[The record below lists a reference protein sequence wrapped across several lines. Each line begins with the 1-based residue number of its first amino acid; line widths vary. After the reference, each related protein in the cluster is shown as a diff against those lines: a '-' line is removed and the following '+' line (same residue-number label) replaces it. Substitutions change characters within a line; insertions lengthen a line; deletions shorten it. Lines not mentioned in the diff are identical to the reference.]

1 MFAGELIEKLRAE
14 DINKKRFWRS
24 LSLTILSIIA
34 FALISIAAVNHLV
47 VSILAITSA
56 LLLHELGHFVAMY
69 VLGYQNLS
77 LLLIPL
83 FGGVAL
89 GKKHAAPVWQNAA
102 VLLAGPLP
110 GLLLGLTIWVLL
122 PRTLTVTS
130 PDNIP
135 FGTMFLYDFSGI
147 LVSFN
152 ALNLLP
158 CVPLDGGRILQLMFG
173 RHHFRLYVLFT
184 IGSVLLGISVAFAVK
199 MWPLALIACLALFD
213 LPYQARIYTEANR
226 LTKLSSNFTVRLS
239 ELSEQEAQW
248 LLEAS
253 KDINSK
259 RWLAEEENTTEYKD
273 NLLKTARDLHQTLV
287 RQRLSIAGLTTLF
300 CIYAAVCS
308 LPTVTFFFPVSL
320 TVVTHYPTP

>member
-1 MFAGELIEKLRAE
+1 MPSGELIEKLRSE
-14 DINKKRFWRS
+14 DIYKKRFWRS

-34 FALISIAAVNHLV
+34 FAIISIAAVNHLV

-77 LLLIPL
+77 LFLIPL

-89 GKKHAAPVWQNAA
+89 GKKHAAPVWQNAV

-122 PRTLTVTS
+122 PRAFTVTS
-130 PDNIP
+130 LDTIP
-135 FGTMFLYDFSGI
+135 FWTLFLYDFSGI

-173 RHHFRLYVLFT
+173 RNHFRLYVLFT
-184 IGSVLLGISVAFAVK
+184 IGSVLLGISVAIAVK
-199 MWPLALIACLALFD
+199 MWPLAIIACLALFD

-226 LTKLSSNFTVRLS
+226 LTNLSSNFPARLS
-239 ELSEQEAQW
+239 ELSEQEARW
-248 LLEAS
+248 ILEAS
-253 KDINSK
+253 INIHSK
-259 RWLAEEENTTEYKD
+259 RWIAVEENTMEHED

-287 RQRLSIAGLTTLF
+287 RQQLSIAGLSTLF
-300 CIYAAVCS
+300 CVYAAVCG
-308 LPTVTFFFPVSL
+308 LPFITFFFPVSL
-320 TVVTHYPTP
+320 TVVTHHPTP